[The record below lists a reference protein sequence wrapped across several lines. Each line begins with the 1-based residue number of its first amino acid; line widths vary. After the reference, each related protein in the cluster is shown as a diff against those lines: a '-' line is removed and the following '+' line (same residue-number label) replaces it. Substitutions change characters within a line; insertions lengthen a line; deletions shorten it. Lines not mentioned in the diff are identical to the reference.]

1 MSESTELVESLHV
14 RVEIEAY
21 YVRLFRCNTL
31 HSLIKFNRILFA
43 LNLNVIKNDN
53 NINVL
58 LINQYTIVFEFN
70 WRR

>member
-1 MSESTELVESLHV
+1 MSESTELVESLLHV

-53 NINVL
+53 NIDIL
-58 LINQYTIVFEFN
+58 LINQCV
-70 WRR
+70 